1 VTFCFLFFKKLHF
14 FWRNKRSFV
23 AKIGNSIF
31 KEEHYYKGVETMNTS
46 SVAKQLGVS
55 SSTVKRWVK
64 QLKLNLEKNDMGHFT
79 YQQEDIDLLMT
90 YKEQQNEALLV
101 YNEIAAGK
109 DYLRR
114 GSVHTSIVDEN
125 TVLLNRIKCLE
136 SIIQSK
142 ADQVVEYQILQHRR
156 EMEEMQATLEKLEER
171 IRLLETQQVP
181 PSSLITPSEQPI
193 NIKPRRKKKQ
203 SILQSVFR
211 SSTQHSS

>member
-1 VTFCFLFFKKLHF
+1 
-14 FWRNKRSFV
+14 
-23 AKIGNSIF
+23 
-31 KEEHYYKGVETMNTS
+31 MNTS

-64 QLKLNLEKNDMGHFT
+64 QLKLNLDRNEMGHFT
-79 YQQEDIDLLMT
+79 YRQEDVDLLMI

-109 DYLRR
+109 EFSRR
-114 GSVHTSIVDEN
+114 GTVHSSITDDN
-125 TVLLNRIKCLE
+125 SLLLNRIKCLE
-136 SIIQSK
+136 SIVQSK
-142 ADQVVEYQILQHRR
+142 ADQVVSYQILQHRR

-171 IRLLETQQVP
+171 IRVLEAAQVP
-181 PSSLITPSEQPI
+181 SSTLVDPSEQPL
-193 NIKPRRKKKQ
+193 NIKPRRHKKQ

>member
-1 VTFCFLFFKKLHF
+1 
-14 FWRNKRSFV
+14 
-23 AKIGNSIF
+23 
-31 KEEHYYKGVETMNTS
+31 MNTS

-64 QLKLNLEKNDMGHFT
+64 QLKLNLEKNEMGHFT
-79 YQQEDIDLLMT
+79 YRQEDVDLLIT

-101 YNEIAAGK
+101 YTEISAGK

-114 GSVHTSIVDEN
+114 GTVHTSMDDDDS
-125 TVLLNRIKCLE
+125 VLLNRIKCLE
-136 SIIQSK
+136 SIVQSK

-171 IRLLETQQVP
+171 IRELEAQQVS
-181 PSSLITPSEQPI
+181 PSTLVTPSEQPI
-193 NIKPRRKKKQ
+193 NIKPRRKKKHW
-203 SILQSVFR
+203 ILQSLFR